1 MLNFYTRTAGHLLIK
16 TKMQIS
22 DGFAV
27 HSNGLGDRSNGF
39 EVRSNGFGIRS
50 NGFGVRSNGSGVR
63 SNGFAVRLSG
73 CWNPF
78 ERYRR
83 SVRTAFQ
90 AVRV

>member
-1 MLNFYTRTAGHLLIK
+1 
-16 TKMQIS
+16 MQIS

-27 HSNGLGDRSNGF
+27 RSNGLGDRSNDF
-39 EVRSNGFGIRS
+39 E
-50 NGFGVRSNGSGVR
+50 VRSNGSGVR